1 MSAISISPRS
11 LTLEDLE
18 DESDNQRRESQD
30 SYVYSST
37 TNKYKVKQ
45 RINDANLVL
54 INSPD
59 KEFQE
64 NDSILNDSYNIS
76 KESNLTKLNSSGDEN
91 EVSKLNKR
99 RSITQLDLLEYEK
112 ERIQTAMENADKQ
125 IKAFAS
131 YVKENDEQ
139 SEEQRKLIKQR
150 YYLEGLRKSQN
161 YTQDYEQLLNELN
174 RKRYTIETNQNLSES
189 SNKLKEIENKHLIV
203 MNQMVRKKREE
214 RQKLIIDLRSEID
227 SNLQEINRLFSVN
240 EDVLR
245 NNSKMNISMK
255 KHEHELFIIIQ
266 NIDHLLTKEEIS
278 NEEVEKVL
286 EFKKI
291 AANIKSKI
299 QLEIEEAKKF
309 KQTQSEISHSK
320 NQLDDIELTQVHD
333 TKSKQINS
341 EAIIDPKL
349 KFTQLKNFLSSFEN
363 SFQSFLKNNK
373 DQRIGLHQ
381 CIMTTINTISN
392 DSPADL
398 KVKLDKL
405 VDLFENKS
413 VKHQDKLIS
422 CNNNPEALNYCFY
435 DAAKTFIVS

>member
-11 LTLEDLE
+11 LTSEDLE

-30 SYVYSST
+30 SYVYSS
-37 TNKYKVKQ
+37 NKYKVTH
-45 RINDANLVL
+45 RINDANLVWL
-54 INSPD
+54 NSPD

-64 NDSILNDSYNIS
+64 NHSTLNDSYNVS
-76 KESNLTKLNSSGDEN
+76 KESNLTKSNSSGDEN
-91 EVSKLNKR
+91 QVSKLNKR

-112 ERIQTAMENADKQ
+112 ERIQTAMENAEKQ

-150 YYLEGLRKSQN
+150 YYLEGLKKSQN

-174 RKRYTIETNQNLSES
+174 RKRYTIETNHNLSES

-245 NNSKMNISMK
+245 NNSKLNILVK

-286 EFKKI
+286 EFKKA
-291 AANIKSKI
+291 AANMKSKI
-299 QLEIEEAKKF
+299 ELEVEEAKKC
-309 KQTQSEISHSK
+309 KQTQSEISHPK
-320 NQLDDIELTQVHD
+320 NELDDIELTQVHD
-333 TKSKQINS
+333 TNSKQINS
-341 EAIIDPKL
+341 EAVIDPKL
-349 KFTQLKNFLSSFEN
+349 KFTELKNFLSSFEN
-363 SFQSFLKNNK
+363 SFQNFLKNNK

-398 KVKLDKL
+398 KLKLDKL

-413 VKHQDKLIS
+413 VKHQEKLIS
-422 CNNNPEALNYCFY
+422 CNNNSEALNYCFY

>member
-11 LTLEDLE
+11 LTSEDLE
-18 DESDNQRRESQD
+18 DESERRESQD
-30 SYVYSST
+30 SYVYSS
-37 TNKYKVKQ
+37 NKYKVTH

-54 INSPD
+54 LNSSD

-64 NDSILNDSYNIS
+64 NDSTLNDSCNVS

-99 RSITQLDLLEYEK
+99 RSITQFDLLEYEK
-112 ERIQTAMENADKQ
+112 ERIQTAMENAEKQ

-131 YVKENDEQ
+131 YVKESDQQ

-150 YYLEGLRKSQN
+150 YYLEGLKKSQN

-245 NNSKMNISMK
+245 NNSKLNILVK

-286 EFKKI
+286 EFKKA
-291 AANIKSKI
+291 AANMKSKI
-299 QLEIEEAKKF
+299 ELEVEEAKKC

-320 NQLDDIELTQVHD
+320 NELDDIELTQVHD
-333 TKSKQINS
+333 TNPKQISS
-341 EAIIDPKL
+341 EAVIDPKL
-349 KFTQLKNFLSSFEN
+349 KFTELKNFLSSFEN
-363 SFQSFLKNNK
+363 SFQTFLKNNK
-373 DQRIGLHQ
+373 EQRIGLHQ

-398 KVKLDKL
+398 KLKLDKL

-413 VKHQDKLIS
+413 VKHQEKLIS